1 LDPGRIL
8 DRYRNEGEKMKSAQ
22 EIKRQA
28 EALQAEYTDKEARL
42 YRVDGQKRYSE
53 AEHAEQIKVLRQER
67 NQKLA
72 ALAEEAN
79 AAMQE
84 ASRESAAIKSEDL
97 SGRLTADELA
107 NANANARHAFV
118 SEDVAEMPSQ
128 AIEDR
133 VDSVLAGGDRASMY
147 LHARALRKRA
157 SQSDSPAMGTESA
170 AKRLEDS
177 LFGDSRKEGIS
188 AAEARESELMN
199 AAMLASNLQQGART
213 AAGAWE
219 ARLGA
224 RRAG

>member
-1 LDPGRIL
+1 
-8 DRYRNEGEKMKSAQ
+8 MKSAQ

-107 NANANARHAFV
+107 NANARHAFV

-157 SQSDSPAMGTESA
+157 SQSDSPAIGTESA
-170 AKRLEDS
+170 AKRLEDA

-188 AAEARESELMN
+188 AAEQREQEYMN
-199 AAMLASNLQQGART
+199 VQRLASSLKEGART